1 MAMAMEKAMAMNG
14 DDEGDCDDDDKLC
27 LKLEKK
33 EKERGNTLMYSE
45 AHLSRPPLDKTKEG
59 FGLEESYCI
68 HK

>member
-1 MAMAMEKAMAMNG
+1 MAMAING
-14 DDEGDCDDDDKLC
+14 DDDDDDEGDCDDDDKLC

-33 EKERGNTLMYSE
+33 NKERGNTLMYSE

-59 FGLEESYCI
+59 VGLEESYCI